1 MEPFRG
7 KLSAVKP
14 DEPILSLFSG
24 IGGIE
29 QGLALAGF
37 HNKIGFYENWR
48 PAITVLEHRF
58 PDTPRNDD
66 VRTLTSFQGASL
78 VSAGFPC
85 TDLSQAGQ
93 TKGLE
98 GDASS
103 LVRHV
108 LDLLRTDKPKWVL
121 LENVPNMLHLGQG
134 GAMREIVDK
143 LELAGYGWAYRV
155 MDSRSFGLAQ
165 RRRRVYLLAG
175 RDVDPAPVLFREDTK
190 GAREDGAA
198 PYSRKDAFG
207 FYWTEGNR
215 GVGWAIDAIPTLKG
229 STTVS
234 VASPPGVWLPRN
246 AVGEQIVRPSIA
258 AAELLQGFTQGWTE
272 AAPARDR
279 WKLVGN
285 AVSVPAAQWIGTG
298 LANIGDLANG
308 DALDRTPLLAGS
320 RWPIAASHWKGKTWS
335 VRVTEWPSQPQRT
348 RQHLAAVLRRSG
360 WEPLSHRATK
370 GFRDRLAR
378 SSLKYQPQF
387 MEDLNSHV
395 AYRES

>member
-1 MEPFRG
+1 M
-7 KLSAVKP
+7 KTNA
-14 DEPILSLFSG
+14 PILSLFSG

-29 QGLALAGF
+29 QGLAQAGF
-37 HNKIGFYENWR
+37 TNKIGFYENWAS
-48 PAITVLEHRF
+48 AIAVLEHRY
-58 PDTPRNDD
+58 PGTPITDD
-66 VRTLTSFQGASL
+66 VRKLENFQGAAL

-93 TKGLE
+93 MKGLD
-98 GDASS
+98 GVASS

-108 LDLLRTDKPKWVL
+108 LDLLQVDRPEWVL

-134 GAMREIVDK
+134 GAMREIVAK
-143 LELAGYGWAYRV
+143 LEQAGYGWAYRV

-175 RDVDPAPVLFREDTK
+175 RDSDPAPVLFREDTR

-198 PYSRKDAFG
+198 PFARKTAFG

-234 VASPPGVWLPRN
+234 VPSPPGVWLPY
-246 AVGEQIVRPSIA
+246 GEEGARIVRPSIG
-258 AAELLQGFTQGWTE
+258 AAEHLQGFEEGWTE
-272 AAPARDR
+272 AAPVRDR

-285 AVSVPAAQWIGTG
+285 AVSVPAAQWIGAG
-298 LANIGDLANG
+298 LAKVGKLPNG
-308 DALDRTPLLAGS
+308 DALDRTPLLAGG
-320 RWPIAASHWKGKTWS
+320 RWPAAASHWKGKTWA
-335 VRVTEWPSQPQRT
+335 VTVTEWPTEPQQP
-348 RQHLAAVLRRSG
+348 RQHLATVLKHYG
-360 WEPLSHRATK
+360 WEPLSYRATK

-387 MEDLNSHV
+387 MADLSSHV
-395 AYRES
+395 NFLEP